1 MIDVDKENKI
11 SKANKKLTCE
21 LVTEI
26 IYPLYKKLGYKEY
39 DKYDDLWIL
48 KIKRK

>member
-26 IYPLYKKLGYKEY
+26 IYPLYKKLGYKL
-39 DKYDDLWIL
+39 DKIHESLNY
-48 KIKRK
+48 K